1 MKEDI
6 ENQEDKLH
14 LFSKEHA
21 VDTKDLEEALIYLK
35 QKRDVVPS
43 PRKVLPSFIDQLNG
57 NNDDDTKKELSE
69 LQVQYIESIN
79 EIEKTRNLLRVQINI
94 NNEQK
99 KEISIL
105 QKRLGSTKQDFQDQ
119 LTEYQKLLE
128 MRANKIQKLETQ
140 LRESA
145 FGSVQKNFNSSHVE
159 TGQVRIM
166 VQSKIISHIVSGSWS
181 GSHSSHRQWS
191 IIV

>member
-1 MKEDI
+1 M
-6 ENQEDKLH
+6 
-14 LFSKEHA
+14 
-21 VDTKDLEEALIYLK
+21 
-35 QKRDVVPS
+35 
-43 PRKVLPSFIDQLNG
+43 
-57 NNDDDTKKELSE
+57 
-69 LQVQYIESIN
+69 QVQYIESIN

-119 LTEYQKLLE
+119 LTGKYSLLIGKCITILISDWLSEYQKLLE